1 MDINELNRKVLNGD
15 ILSYDSDIVNL
26 YVNIHD
32 INKYRCFV
40 NELEINNCYL
50 KDIIDKK
57 RKEKYD
63 REVSLIDDRGLLNL
77 YSDIYNSFDDNNQKN
92 EYFKKLYDSSS
103 DYFQMMLIDKY
114 FEDIPYNFIINL
126 NMMLKFIESIDIDLI
141 DKDRLN
147 LYYMIIN
154 FNNLNIDD
162 KKNLYYDMDN
172 GTDYISLFY
181 DDYRKCKDYA
191 YSLYN
196 NRVINVDNMSLSTEY
211 DVPVYEINGEDFM
224 AVVHQTHIMRNDP
237 FRFDIWNNTCN
248 DDMTTSFS
256 VIDNNHL
263 DTIFFDT
270 FVMLGFSNLDID
282 RIIHIYHSDSMSKDG
297 SSHRINE
304 IVTPDMLMKNTTGY
318 NELLYMESNEMM
330 RENICKHSSLYPSY
344 IMCYDEIYDNE
355 IRAAKEYGI
364 PIVLVNTK
372 KYVRNRIRTIDLN
385 PDNYKDRSDFM

>member
-1 MDINELNRKVLNGD
+1 MNINELNKKVLNGD
-15 ILSYDSDIVNL
+15 VLSYDSDIIDL
-26 YVNIHD
+26 YVDMHD

-40 NELEINNCYL
+40 NELENNNCYL
-50 KDIIDKK
+50 KDTIDKK

-63 REVSLIDDRGLLNL
+63 IEVSLIDDRGLLDI
-77 YSDIYNSFDDNNQKN
+77 YSDIFNSIDDSDKKD
-92 EYFKKLYDSSS
+92 EYFNRLYDNSSS
-103 DYFQMMLIDKY
+103 YFQMMLIDKY
-114 FEDIPYNFIINL
+114 FEDIPYNFLINL

-141 DKDRLN
+141 DKDRLK
-147 LYYMIIN
+147 LYYMIANFKNLSIN
-154 FNNLNIDD
+154 D

-172 GTDYISLFY
+172 GTDYVSLFY

-196 NRVINVDNMSLSTEY
+196 DKVINVDKMSLSNEY
-211 DVPVYEINGEDFM
+211 DVPVYEIDGEDFT
-224 AVVHQTHIMRNDP
+224 AIVHQTHIMRNDP
-237 FRFDIWNNTCN
+237 FKSDIWNNTCN

-304 IVTPDMLMKNTTGY
+304 IVKPDILMKNTTGY
-318 NELLYMESNEMM
+318 NELLYMESNEMI
-330 RENICKHSSLYPSY
+330 RENINKHSSLYPSY
-344 IMCYDEIYDNE
+344 IMCYDVIYDNE
-355 IRAAKEYGI
+355 IRASKEYGI

-372 KYVRNRIRTIDLN
+372 KYVRNRIRTIDVN
-385 PDNYKDRSDFM
+385 PDNYKNIYDFM